1 VSRHVARANW
11 LTHDSPRHGPYLGS
25 ATTVVVGQQTQ
36 QSLDCER
43 EVFSTTA
50 ITLEEQSRSWIS
62 LLGQYSSDLPRQVVC
77 YDRLV
82 EMFAFFSHWRI
93 YSFSAAAAGE
103 FQRLR
108 EQKVRIATSDLKIAS
123 IAIVENAIL
132 LTANARD
139 FERVPGLKF
148 ENWLE
153 A

>member
-1 VSRHVARANW
+1 MILLDTDHISVLQRPSSANR
-11 LTHDSPRHGPYLGS
+11 LSNRLIASG
-25 ATTVVVGQQTQ
+25 
-36 QSLDCER
+36 

-103 FQRLR
+103 FRRLR
-108 EQKVRIATSDLKIAS
+108 EQKVRMATSDLKIAS

-139 FERVPGLKF
+139 FERVPRLKF